1 MMIYKKVN
9 PNPRK
14 KRVGDCVIRAISLA
28 MNMDWESAYVS
39 LAIYGFDMADM
50 PSSNNVWGSFLVE
63 NGFKKMIIPDSYSP
77 EYTVREFCKDHPT
90 GVYVLATG
98 SHAVC
103 VRDGMYLDSWDSGD
117 EVPVY
122 YFEKE
127 R

>member
-1 MMIYKKVN
+1 
-9 PNPRK
+9 
-14 KRVGDCVIRAISLA
+14 
-28 MNMDWESAYVS
+28 MNMDWESTYVS